1 MVPLATTP
9 RLLKRVALRLD
20 LAAIF
25 DSFRWFTGVALGVY
39 AVALLV
45 SRCTGYGSAYFS
57 SWTLAM
63 MPGLGLLLGLLFH
76 RRPTTLDAARA
87 VDTFGGTKDLF
98 LTAALLERAAGEYQP
113 LVAQSAE
120 ETAPRIPP
128 IKVVPFAFEKPLA
141 QLAGGLLTLALA
153 VNYFPQF
160 DPFGEVAA
168 ARKLTDKKQA
178 LADSREATVARKAQ
192 LKTAEEPE
200 EGEAS
205 EEVKQAIEGLKASLN
220 KMKPLEKTANARA
233 LAAQQKQLG
242 EQWRQLA
249 NDKLKE
255 LFRRSAEEQTLGSA
269 VNREKMQK
277 WTQEMQEGS
286 AASLQK
292 ELDAALDDLQRLMQ
306 TQDPVEKSQIEQSI
320 RKRLKEL
327 DQFAKDR
334 VDSKPLNA
342 ALQRAM
348 KQLEMSKMEGLDPQE
363 ASEALR
369 ESMELAKQELQ
380 EVAQQVTDLEKLEEA
395 LKMVQMAKELNQREK
410 LDGEETEGFSELGD
424 YEEYYQQLAEELGL
438 PPENQVAMA
447 QGQGS
452 DGQGQAGEGE
462 GEGDGEGEGEGEGEG
477 QGEGQGKGKGKGK
490 KGKGKGQGQGEGEGG
505 GEGDEAGDGDSEGD
519 SDSEGDGSGLGG
531 RGRGRGGQAP
541 EDDSIETG
549 FRTEL
554 SRSPITKGKTLMTM
568 KGKGLGEKGD
578 DKARFQ
584 EILKQ
589 GEQGLQEA
597 IEQEQVPPGYVDGI
611 KTYFGNRGKS
621 TKAPAEPAP
630 AQPTSPKSP
639 QP

>member
-1 MVPLATTP
+1 
-9 RLLKRVALRLD
+9 
-20 LAAIF
+20 
-25 DSFRWFTGVALGVY
+25 
-39 AVALLV
+39 
-45 SRCTGYGSAYFS
+45 
-57 SWTLAM
+57 
-63 MPGLGLLLGLLFH
+63 
-76 RRPTTLDAARA
+76 
-87 VDTFGGTKDLF
+87 
-98 LTAALLERAAGEYQP
+98 
-113 LVAQSAE
+113 
-120 ETAPRIPP
+120 
-128 IKVVPFAFEKPLA
+128 
-141 QLAGGLLTLALA
+141 
-153 VNYFPQF
+153 
-160 DPFGEVAA
+160 
-168 ARKLTDKKQA
+168 
-178 LADSREATVARKAQ
+178 

-205 EEVKQAIEGLKASLN
+205 EEVQQAIEGLKASLN
-220 KMKPLEKTANARA
+220 KMKPLEKTENARA

-242 EQWRQLA
+242 EKWRQLA

-255 LFRRSAEEQTLGSA
+255 LFRRSAQEQTLGSA

-277 WTQEMQEGS
+277 WTQDLQEGS

-292 ELDAALDDLQRLMQ
+292 ELDAAVDDLQRLMQ

-410 LDGEETEGFSELGD
+410 LDGEETEGFSDLGD
-424 YEEYYQQLAEELGL
+424 YEEYYQQLSEDLGL
-438 PPENQVAMA
+438 NQQTQVAMA
-447 QGQGS
+447 E
-452 DGQGQAGEGE
+452 GQGQSGEGEGEGE
-462 GEGDGEGEGEGEGEG
+462 GEGDGEGEGEGEKEGE
-477 QGEGQGKGKGKGK
+477 GKGKGKGK
-490 KGKGKGQGQGEGEGG
+490 GMGKGKGQGEGEGD
-505 GEGDEAGDGDSEGD
+505 GDEGSESEGD
-519 SDSEGDGSGLGG
+519 GDSEGDGSGLGG
-531 RGRGRGGQAP
+531 RGRGRGGRAP

-597 IEQEQVPPGYVDGI
+597 IEQEQVPPGYVEGI
-611 KTYFGNRGKS
+611 KTYFGNRGKAA
-621 TKAPAEPAP
+621 KDEPKPAKP
-630 AQPTSPKSP
+630 
-639 QP
+639 